1 MGIQKQLSFLFP
13 FLGRRRGRSWSG
25 GVVASVGESQGH
37 TSRGPSSPHPL
48 HRTRTRQSQNELKL
62 LESIW
67 IRLRWEYFPDR
78 ADLDTYQMEWST
90 RKQKRV
96 LASCNIR
103 NRRIRVAREL
113 LEPSAVR
120 WLEAVVFHEMCH
132 AVLGYDVSRAGGK
145 RQWHGKE
152 FRALEMLHPEIPA
165 LEQWIRSGGWHSA
178 VRSNRARLAW
188 QKRK

>member
-1 MGIQKQLSFLFP
+1 MSIQKQLSFFFP
-13 FLGRRRGRSWSG
+13 FLGGAKLRREED
-25 GVVASVGESQGH
+25 V
-37 TSRGPSSPHPL
+37 SRAPL
-48 HRTRTRQSQNELKL
+48 RKRMPRPARNPVHSTATKQTEGELKL
-62 LESIW
+62 LESTW
-67 IRLRWEYFPDR
+67 LRLRWEYFPER
-78 ADLDTYQMEWST
+78 ADLDTYTMEWST

-103 NRRIRVAREL
+103 HRRIRVAREL

-132 AVLGYDVSRAGGK
+132 AVLGFDVSRAGGR

>member
-1 MGIQKQLSFLFP
+1 MGIQKQLSLLFP
-13 FLGRRRGRSWSG
+13 FFGGQLGHST
-25 GVVASVGESQGH
+25 VVATKKKNEKNSVVKKSYATRAPKIRTLQSESE
-37 TSRGPSSPHPL
+37 R
-48 HRTRTRQSQNELKL
+48 KL

-67 IRLRWEYFPDR
+67 LRLRWEYFPER
-78 ADLDTYQMEWST
+78 GDLDTYQMEWSS

-103 NRRIRVAREL
+103 HRRIRVAREL

-132 AVLGYDVSRAGGK
+132 AVLGFDVARAGGK

-152 FRALEMLHPEIPA
+152 FRALELLHPEIPA
-165 LEQWIRSGGWHSA
+165 LEQWIKSGGWHSA